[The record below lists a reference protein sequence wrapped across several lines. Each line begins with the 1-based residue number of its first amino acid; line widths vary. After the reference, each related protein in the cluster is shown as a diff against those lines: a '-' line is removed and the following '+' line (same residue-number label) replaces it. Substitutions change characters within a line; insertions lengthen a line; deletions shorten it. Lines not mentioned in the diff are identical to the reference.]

1 MPKAPRAIQLEFELP
16 APGPAEKRPPGLW
29 EAVDALPAK
38 AERAHRERRKPLKPK
53 LRQVD
58 ILDPPPA
65 GED

>member
-1 MPKAPRAIQLEFELP
+1 MPRQPKAIQLELELP
-16 APGPAEKRPPGLW
+16 APGPAPQRPPGLW

-58 ILDPPPA
+58 ILELAPSS
-65 GED
+65 ED